1 MGSRAA
7 TRGGWQ
13 ADLSTAWCVLGGA
26 TRSASLGGHACPR
39 SAAIALVPGCRVRA
53 ACRPQHR
60 INVEVAYRP
69 WPWLTLALAGR
80 HVSSQYLRGDEANTQ
95 PKLPG

>member
-1 MGSRAA
+1 
-7 TRGGWQ
+7 
-13 ADLSTAWCVLGGA
+13 
-26 TRSASLGGHACPR
+26 
-39 SAAIALVPGCRVRA
+39 
-53 ACRPQHR
+53 
-60 INVEVAYRP
+60 VEVAYRP